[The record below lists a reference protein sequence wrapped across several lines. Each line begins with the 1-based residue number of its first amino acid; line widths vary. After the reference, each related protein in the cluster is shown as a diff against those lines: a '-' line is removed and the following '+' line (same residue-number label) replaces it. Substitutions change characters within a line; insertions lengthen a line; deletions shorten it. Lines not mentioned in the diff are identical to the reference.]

1 MLGFIIEEGESRTQ
15 CDIICDISF
24 NWPPGG
30 ALLRQ
35 QHSLINSGPHTG
47 PLSRSF
53 WECRRCIYWNPK
65 LNLNL
70 SSVWHGMISP
80 ICNDVELTY
89 SALHFRCICWSYV
102 VWYSIAR
109 WFSLSRLGRGFPT
122 LAFGWPYLFVVY
134 VYYPMWEQVQVG
146 MTVKRDLAIIK
157 GRIKLSRSWRND
169 HCCWRSCSWIS
180 FSYWIFWVMI
190 LLWVLC
196 LS

>member
-1 MLGFIIEEGESRTQ
+1 MLFYS
-15 CDIICDISF
+15 

-80 ICNDVELTY
+80 ICNDIELTY
-89 SALHFRCICWSYV
+89 SALHFRCILLILCRLILYYLLTFLISPWAGISHT
-102 VWYSIAR
+102 SIR
-109 WFSLSRLGRGFPT
+109 LTPFLCCLCILSHVSTGPG
-122 LAFGWPYLFVVY
+122 
-134 VYYPMWEQVQVG
+134 
-146 MTVKRDLAIIK
+146 
-157 GRIKLSRSWRND
+157 RND
-169 HCCWRSCSWIS
+169 SQTGPSN
-180 FSYWIFWVMI
+180 YKGKDKA
-190 LLWVLC
+190 L
-196 LS
+196 